1 MFVFIHF
8 SGISKEM
15 IFNEEIASKL
25 KQGTDYNI
33 IYELFTIVFKNPSS
47 RFELLTKNQQK
58 NS

>member
-33 IYELFTIVFKNPSS
+33 I
-47 RFELLTKNQQK
+47 
-58 NS
+58 